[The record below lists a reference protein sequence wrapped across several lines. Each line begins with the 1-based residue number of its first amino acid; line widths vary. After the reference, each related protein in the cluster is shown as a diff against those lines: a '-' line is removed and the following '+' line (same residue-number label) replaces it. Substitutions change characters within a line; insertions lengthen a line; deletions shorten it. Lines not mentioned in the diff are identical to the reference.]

1 MGFEPDL
8 IAQLGS
14 LEGGAGYLPL
24 ADVGLVRVAGPGH
37 REALQRVL
45 SQDVLG
51 LRPGQG
57 RLALLLAS
65 KGQFRA
71 LMAVFAGAESTLLLA
86 PSGRSGELARSLS
99 PYLLL
104 SRCTA
109 EPAAASALAVLGPRW
124 WEVVEGAG
132 ADATAPADGGWL
144 ERAGV
149 LWFGRTMLGVP
160 GAVAAAGEPDALA
173 AVEQAVRAAGAV
185 PVSAGAVELERIRAG
200 SPAWGAELTG
210 TVLPPEAGI
219 ETETISTSKG
229 CYIGQE
235 TIARMQTY
243 GHPNRCLV
251 GLCQS
256 AGDADAPALPVPLTA
271 AGEDKVRGTLTSWG
285 WHPRHGGVA
294 LALVKRELSEP
305 GTRLVGGGHEFQ
317 VTRLPIW

>member
-8 IAQLGS
+8 IGQLGI
-14 LEGGAGYLPL
+14 LDGGAGYVPQ
-24 ADVGLVRVAGPGH
+24 ADAGLVRVAGPGH

-51 LRPGQG
+51 LKPGQG

-71 LMAVFAGAESTLLLA
+71 LMAVFAGGESTLLLA
-86 PSGRSGELARSLS
+86 PSGRGGELARSLS

-109 EPAAASALAVLGPRW
+109 EPVSAGALAVLGPRW
-124 WEVVEGAG
+124 REIVQDAG
-132 ADATAPADGGWL
+132 AVAAAPADGGWL
-144 ERAGV
+144 ERSGV

-160 GAVAAAGEPDALA
+160 GAFAATAEGDVLA
-173 AVEQAVRAAGAV
+173 ALEQTVRAAGAV
-185 PVSAGAVELERIRAG
+185 QVSAGAVELERIRAG

-210 TVLPPEAGI
+210 TVLPPETGI

-251 GLCQS
+251 GLRQS
-256 AGDADAPALPVPLTA
+256 AGAADAPALPVSLTA
-271 AGEDKVRGTLTSWG
+271 AGEHRVRGTLTSWG

-294 LALVKRELSEP
+294 LALVKRELAQP
-305 GTRLVGGGHEFQ
+305 GTRLVGGGREFH
-317 VTRLPIW
+317 VTQLPIW